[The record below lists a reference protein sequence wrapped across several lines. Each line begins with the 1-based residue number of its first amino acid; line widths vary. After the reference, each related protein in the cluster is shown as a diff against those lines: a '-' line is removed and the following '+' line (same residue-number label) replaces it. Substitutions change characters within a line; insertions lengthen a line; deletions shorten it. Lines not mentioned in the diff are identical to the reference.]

1 MRVLRG
7 WHVHGH
13 GQGDRA
19 ALFERLRRLLSA
31 EGQKA
36 EQTTISHEVVSNV
49 LVGAEEAE
57 ARLEALLARK
67 RDLLGEA

>member
-1 MRVLRG
+1 M
-7 WHVHGH
+7 HVHA
-13 GQGDRA
+13 QGDKA
-19 ALFERLRRLLSA
+19 TLFERLRRLLAA

-36 EQTTISHEVVSNV
+36 EQTTISHEVVANV